1 MLLKRDHETWTVGN
15 HISCQVKPSP
25 KSLIFYAS
33 YIGPNFVRKLLQNT
47 TTVARSSLF
56 VALSS
61 YRVALAR
68 STHYGLRAGHYG
80 LLL

>member
-25 KSLIFYAS
+25 KS
-33 YIGPNFVRKLLQNT
+33 IGPNFVRKSLQNN
-47 TTVARSSLF
+47 TTVACSSLF

-61 YRVALAR
+61 
-68 STHYGLRAGHYG
+68 
-80 LLL
+80 